1 MKLLNFGLC
10 KSVILAIK
18 ALEQHLYDIA
28 AFIVSEK
35 VLFDKVDKI
44 LLD

>member
-18 ALEQHLYDIA
+18 VLEQHLYDIA

-35 VLFDKVDKI
+35 VLFDKFDKI